1 MKEFILQI
9 NDLTEYIEKILSYK
23 HKHDMEVLYYR
34 GQNDISYKLLPA
46 VLRDKNYYSNESE
59 LFNSFL
65 SDSPNLFKNCKNNY
79 DRLTIMQHHQ
89 LPTRLLDV
97 TRNPLIALFFACLG
111 SKNNDG
117 CVYVFSD
124 RVDSNRLKRTLDFLE
139 FQGVSKNLGED
150 PSNLHKFFNKTPYS
164 DEIELEAS
172 LIRISMSDRTN
183 ILKEVSRFYDFLCGY
198 SDWNNEYN
206 KWIKNNKVR
215 NSMKETVWK
224 EYEKLAGFGSFSV
237 QQLFHEAKKDTQN
250 FRVMMNPIQL
260 ILPKLVSSRLIDGRI
275 KNQRGAFIFTP
286 FINESSFDDLK
297 VKTEMLINILR
308 LHDEQNEMIKV
319 VIPNSKKEEILRD
332 LSLLGIDLNF
342 VYPDDYS
349 TIADKI
355 KGRYY

>member
-1 MKEFILQI
+1 MKELILQT
-9 NDLTEYIEKILSYK
+9 NDLTEYIEKILSCK
-23 HKHDMEVLYYR
+23 HKHDKEVLYYR
-34 GQNDISYKLLPA
+34 GQNNISYKLLPA
-46 VLRDKNYYSNESE
+46 VLRNKNYYLNESE

-97 TRNPLIALFFACLG
+97 TKNPLIALFFACLD
-111 SKNNDG
+111 SEDNDG
-117 CVYVFSD
+117 CVYIFSD
-124 RVDSNRLKRTLDFLE
+124 RIDSNSLKRTLDFLR
-139 FQGVSKNLGED
+139 FQGVSKNLDENS
-150 PSNLHKFFNKTPYS
+150 SNLHKFFNKTPYS

-183 ILKEVSRFYDFLCGY
+183 ILREVSRFYDFLCGY
-198 SDWNNEYN
+198 SSWSYEYN

-215 NSMKETVWK
+215 NSMEDTIWK
-224 EYEKLAGFGSFSV
+224 EYKKLAGFGSFAV
-237 QQLFHEAKKDTQN
+237 QQLFHEAKKDIQN

-286 FINESSFDDLK
+286 FISKSSFDDLK

-308 LHDEQNEMIKV
+308 LHDKQNKMIKI
-319 VIPNSKKEEILRD
+319 VIPNSKKKEILRD
-332 LSLLGIDLNF
+332 LSLLGIDSNF

-349 TIADKI
+349 IIADKI
-355 KGRYY
+355 KGRYC